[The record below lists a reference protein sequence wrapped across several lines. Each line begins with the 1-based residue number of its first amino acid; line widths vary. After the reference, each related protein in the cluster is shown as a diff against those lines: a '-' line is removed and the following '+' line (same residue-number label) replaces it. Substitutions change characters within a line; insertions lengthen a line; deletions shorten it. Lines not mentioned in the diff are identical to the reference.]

1 MWFTKIDDMRGA
13 LITPANQVT
22 RTFVGAH
29 VTPVELS
36 CDDDPR
42 ICCVE
47 WVELRGSVATL
58 VRLPAAELPAWA
70 LNLYAPR
77 PVIQRA
83 KPRRPPLFAKLRAL
97 IAGFLRPAPIPPMS
111 ADMLNNLAW
120 VLARAGRDVR
130 NGATARG
137 GAHLSLE
144 DDGEHILV
152 DVRVVK

>member
-1 MWFTKIDDMRGA
+1 MNIATLKTSGRSEPFNGLRLGQIFLSGGMWFTKIDDMRGA
-13 LITPANQVT
+13 LITPPNQVI

-36 CDDDPR
+36 CNDDPR

-47 WVELRGSVATL
+47 WVT
-58 VRLPAAELPAWA
+58 
-70 LNLYAPR
+70 
-77 PVIQRA
+77 IQRA

-97 IAGFLRPAPIPPMS
+97 IVGFLRPAPIPPMS
-111 ADMLNNLAW
+111 ADTLNNLAW
-120 VLARAGRDVR
+120 VLARASRDVR